1 MNDDSTPADGSIDAT
16 SATDASIDGPARDGS
31 SLAACSFNVDCPAD
45 ERCECSEMSGC
56 RCTIGPRGAR
66 RFGEPCANGNDCASA
81 LCVEGPSGFLCSD
94 QCRGPS
100 DCMGMLPRCVSV
112 PTVGQFC
119 ARLPP
124 DAGGTDAGDAGREG
138 GASSDAGSCSG
149 ACATTLL
156 MGTFGATRGNFD
168 RAQHGRA
175 GTDAIRIE
183 AHFGGNPMCPS
194 ASSPTPDRTLVIVNV
209 RANGSMAPQTY
220 ADGVRATL
228 FDFRGLFTMAPLL
241 RATDVRV
248 TPRYVDRGAAVSYDV
263 TATFPGGTI
272 VGGLFAGHC
281 PSLDE

>member
-1 MNDDSTPADGSIDAT
+1 MNDGSVSPDAT
-16 SATDASIDGPARDGS
+16 VQDVADSATDSGAMRDGS

-45 ERCECSEMSGC
+45 ERCECSEMNGC
-56 RCTIGPRGAR
+56 RCTLGARGTR
-66 RFGEPCANGNDCASA
+66 RFGEACTTGNDCASA
-81 LCVEGPSGFLCSD
+81 LCVEGPTSFLCSD
-94 QCRGPS
+94 QCTRPT

-124 DAGGTDAGDAGREG
+124 DGGGADAGDAGREG
-138 GASSDAGSCSG
+138 GVSSDAGSCTG

-156 MGTFGATRGNFD
+156 MGTFGAARGNFD
-168 RAQHGRA
+168 RAQHGRS
-175 GTDAIRIE
+175 GTDGVHIE
-183 AHFGGNPMCPS
+183 AHFGGSPMCPS
-194 ASSPTPDRTLVIVNV
+194 AMSPTPDRTLVIANV
-209 RANGSMAPQTY
+209 RANGSTATQTY

-228 FDFRGLFTMAPLL
+228 FDFRGLFTTAPLL

-248 TPRYVDRGAAVSYDV
+248 TPRYVDRGAAVSYEV

-272 VGGLFAGHC
+272 VGGLFAEHC